1 MNPRDQFLHR
11 QANQNDSNSSTST
24 NLNSVDTQC
33 NYELNFSLDRQVQE
47 LKDRV
52 HRDAERIDE
61 AFRVGVEVE
70 ACLLDGKGIPV
81 SADPLIKELA
91 GTTYEIDYEYGAC
104 QFEYKTSP
112 VGMNNLDYLNI
123 VFEQF
128 IESLDRFIK
137 KTYKE
142 KEVIPVF
149 LGANPSPE
157 ITKEGLVTN
166 KPRYNKLADW
176 QSGLPDVEIE
186 GYNFRA
192 AYVATAI
199 QGFHLHLQGKNPRN
213 TTIMFNHILNIIPSA
228 IVLGANSRLFAG
240 RLYSLHEPRIHLYD
254 QSEQQNSGFP
264 AITRY
269 LNEIGDYIDYTSS
282 REPKLAKDYFELEKE
297 RHDDARIRIGPD
309 SYRVE
314 TRIMSVQPTSK
325 SLLAMA
331 EFFIGY
337 LSRAIHE
344 ERELRP
350 LPTLR
355 EERMAAVRSGYNA
368 KTHFNIVDTVKAQL
382 DFARKGLSDLGGNAE
397 FLGIL
402 DKRVENRNTPGEYV
416 ANLWSKKF
424 NGSVND
430 TIYEII
436 SDIWQKTKDNQPIT

>member
-1 MNPRDQFLHR
+1 LSHSIQ
-11 QANQNDSNSSTST
+11 
-24 NLNSVDTQC
+24 
-33 NYELNFSLDRQVQE
+33 RQVQE

-52 HRDAERIDE
+52 HHDAERIDE
-61 AFRVGVEVE
+61 TFKVGVEVE
-70 ACLLDGKGIPV
+70 ACLLDKKGIPV
-81 SADPLIKELA
+81 SAEPLIKELQ
-91 GTTYEIDYEYGAC
+91 GTTYEIDYEYGNC

-112 VGMNNLDYLNI
+112 VGMNNLEYLNI

-128 IESLDRFIK
+128 IENLDKFIK
-137 KTYKE
+137 KVYME

-157 ITKEGLVTN
+157 IMKEGLITD
-166 KPRYNKLADW
+166 KPRYNKLATW
-176 QSGLPDVEIE
+176 QNNIPDVEIE
-186 GYNFRA
+186 GNKFRA

-199 QGFHLHLQGKNPRN
+199 QGFHLHLQGKNPTN
-213 TTIMFNHILNIIPSA
+213 TAIMFNQILNIISSA

-240 RLYSLHEPRIHLYD
+240 RVYSLHEPRIHLYD

-264 AITRY
+264 AIPRY
-269 LNEIGDYIDYTSS
+269 LDGVENYIDYITS
-282 REPKLAKDYFELEKE
+282 RDPNNTKDYFMLEKE

-325 SLLAMA
+325 SLMAMA

-350 LPTLR
+350 LSTLR
-355 EERMAAVRSGYNA
+355 EERMAAVRYGYNA
-368 KTHFNIVDTVKAQL
+368 KTHFNIIDTMRSQL
-382 DFARKGLSDLGGNAE
+382 DFARKGLSDLGINVG
-397 FLGIL
+397 FLDIL
-402 DKRVENRNTPGEYV
+402 DKRLENRNSPGEYV
-416 ANLWSKKF
+416 AKIWSEKF
-424 NGSVND
+424 NGSVNQ

-436 SDIWQKTKDNQPIT
+436 SDIWQKTKENHPIV

>member
-1 MNPRDQFLHR
+1 LSHSIQ
-11 QANQNDSNSSTST
+11 
-24 NLNSVDTQC
+24 
-33 NYELNFSLDRQVQE
+33 RQVQE

-52 HRDAERIDE
+52 HHDAERIDE
-61 AFRVGVEVE
+61 TFKVGVEVE
-70 ACLLDGKGIPV
+70 ACLLDKKGIPV
-81 SADPLIKELA
+81 SAEPLIKELQ
-91 GTTYEIDYEYGAC
+91 GTTYEIDYEYGNC

-112 VGMNNLDYLNI
+112 VGMNNLEYLNI

-128 IESLDRFIK
+128 IENLDKFIK
-137 KTYKE
+137 KVYME

-157 ITKEGLVTN
+157 IMKEGLITD
-166 KPRYNKLADW
+166 KPRYNKLATW
-176 QSGLPDVEIE
+176 QNNIPDVEIE
-186 GYNFRA
+186 GNKFRA

-199 QGFHLHLQGKNPRN
+199 QGFHLHLQGKNPTN
-213 TTIMFNHILNIIPSA
+213 TAIMFNQILNIISSA

-240 RLYSLHEPRIHLYD
+240 RVYSLHEPRIHLYD

-264 AITRY
+264 AIPRY
-269 LNEIGDYIDYTSS
+269 LDGVENYIDYITS
-282 REPKLAKDYFELEKE
+282 RDPNNTKDYFTLEKE

-325 SLLAMA
+325 SLMAMA

-350 LPTLR
+350 LSTLR
-355 EERMAAVRSGYNA
+355 EERMAAVRYGYNA
-368 KTHFNIVDTVKAQL
+368 KTHFNIIDTIRSQL
-382 DFARKGLSDLGGNAE
+382 DFARKGLSDLGMNVG
-397 FLGIL
+397 FLDIL
-402 DKRVENRNTPGEYV
+402 DKRLENRNSPGEYV
-416 ANLWSKKF
+416 AKIWSEKF
-424 NGSVND
+424 NGSVNQ

-436 SDIWQKTKDNQPIT
+436 SEIWQKTKENQPIV

>member
-1 MNPRDQFLHR
+1 MSHSIQ
-11 QANQNDSNSSTST
+11 
-24 NLNSVDTQC
+24 
-33 NYELNFSLDRQVQE
+33 RQVQE

-61 AFRVGVEVE
+61 TFRVGVEVE
-70 ACLLDGKGIPV
+70 ACLLDEKGIPV
-81 SADPLIKELA
+81 NAEPLIKELQ
-91 GTTYEIDYEYGAC
+91 GTTYEIDYEYGNC

-128 IESLDRFIK
+128 IENLDKFIK
-137 KTYKE
+137 KVYME

-157 ITKEGLVTN
+157 IMKEGLITD
-166 KPRYNKLADW
+166 KPRYNKLATW
-176 QSGLPDVEIE
+176 QNNIPDVEID
-186 GYNFRA
+186 GDKFRA

-199 QGFHLHLQGKNPRN
+199 QGFHLHLQGKNPVN
-213 TTIMFNHILNIIPSA
+213 TAIMFNQILNIISSA
-228 IVLGANSRLFAG
+228 IVLGGNSRLFAG
-240 RLYSLHEPRIHLYD
+240 RVYSLHEPRIHLYD

-264 AITRY
+264 AIPRY
-269 LNEIGDYIDYTSS
+269 LDGVENYIDYITS
-282 REPKLAKDYFELEKE
+282 RDPNNTKDYFMLEKE

-325 SLLAMA
+325 SLMAMA

-350 LPTLR
+350 LSTLR
-355 EERMAAVRSGYNA
+355 EERMAAVRYGYNA
-368 KTHFNIVDTVKAQL
+368 KTHFNIIDTMRSQL
-382 DFARKGLSDLGGNAE
+382 DFARKGLSDLGMNVG
-397 FLGIL
+397 FLDIL
-402 DKRVENRNTPGEYV
+402 DKRLENRNSPGEYV
-416 ANLWSKKF
+416 AKIWSEKF
-424 NGSVND
+424 NGSVSQ

-436 SDIWQKTKDNQPIT
+436 SDIWQKTKENQPIV

>member
-1 MNPRDQFLHR
+1 LSHSIQ
-11 QANQNDSNSSTST
+11 
-24 NLNSVDTQC
+24 
-33 NYELNFSLDRQVQE
+33 RQVQE

-52 HRDAERIDE
+52 HHDAERIDE
-61 AFRVGVEVE
+61 TFKVGVEIE
-70 ACLLDGKGIPV
+70 ACLLDKKGIPV
-81 SADPLIKELA
+81 SAEPLIKELQ
-91 GTTYEIDYEYGAC
+91 GTTYEIDYEYGNC

-112 VGMNNLDYLNI
+112 VGMNNLEYLNI

-128 IESLDRFIK
+128 IENLDKFIK
-137 KTYKE
+137 KVYME

-157 ITKEGLVTN
+157 IMKEGLITD
-166 KPRYNKLADW
+166 KPRYNKLATW
-176 QSGLPDVEIE
+176 QNNIPDVEIE
-186 GYNFRA
+186 GNKFRA

-199 QGFHLHLQGKNPRN
+199 QGFHLHLQGKNPTN
-213 TTIMFNHILNIIPSA
+213 TAIMFNQILNIISSA

-240 RLYSLHEPRIHLYD
+240 RVYSLHEPRIHLYD

-264 AITRY
+264 AIPRY
-269 LNEIGDYIDYTSS
+269 LDGVENYIDYITS
-282 REPKLAKDYFELEKE
+282 RDPNNTKDYFMLEKE

-325 SLLAMA
+325 SLMAMA

-350 LPTLR
+350 LSTLR
-355 EERMAAVRSGYNA
+355 EERMAAVRYGYNA
-368 KTHFNIVDTVKAQL
+368 KTHFNIIDTMRSQL
-382 DFARKGLSDLGGNAE
+382 DFARKGLSDLGINVG
-397 FLGIL
+397 FLDIL
-402 DKRVENRNTPGEYV
+402 DKRLENRNSPGEYV
-416 ANLWSKKF
+416 AKIWSEKF
-424 NGSVND
+424 NGSVNQ

-436 SDIWQKTKDNQPIT
+436 SDIWQKTKENHPIV

>member
-1 MNPRDQFLHR
+1 LSH
-11 QANQNDSNSSTST
+11 SIH
-24 NLNSVDTQC
+24 
-33 NYELNFSLDRQVQE
+33 RQVQE

-61 AFRVGVEVE
+61 TFRVGVEVE
-70 ACLLDGKGIPV
+70 ACLLDEKGIPV
-81 SADPLIKELA
+81 NAEPLIKELQ
-91 GTTYEIDYEYGAC
+91 GTTYEIDYEYGNC
-104 QFEYKTSP
+104 QFEYKTTP

-128 IESLDRFIK
+128 IENLDKFIK
-137 KTYKE
+137 KVYME

-157 ITKEGLVTN
+157 IMKEGLITD
-166 KPRYNKLADW
+166 KPRYNKLATW
-176 QSGLPDVEIE
+176 QNNIPDVEIDGDE
-186 GYNFRA
+186 FRA

-199 QGFHLHLQGKNPRN
+199 QGFHLHLQGKNPVN
-213 TTIMFNHILNIIPSA
+213 TAIMFNQILNIISSA

-240 RLYSLHEPRIHLYD
+240 RVYSLHEPRIHLYD

-264 AITRY
+264 AIPRY
-269 LNEIGDYIDYTSS
+269 LDGVENYIDYITS
-282 REPKLAKDYFELEKE
+282 RDPNNTKDYFMLEKE

-325 SLLAMA
+325 SLMAMA

-344 ERELRP
+344 ERELRS
-350 LPTLR
+350 LSTLR
-355 EERMAAVRSGYNA
+355 EERMAAVRYGYNA
-368 KTHFNIVDTVKAQL
+368 KTHFNIIDTMRSQL
-382 DFARKGLSDLGGNAE
+382 DFARKGLSDLGMNVG
-397 FLGIL
+397 FLDIL
-402 DKRVENRNTPGEYV
+402 DKRLENRNSPGEYV
-416 ANLWSKKF
+416 AKIWSEKF
-424 NGSVND
+424 NGSVNQ

-436 SDIWQKTKDNQPIT
+436 SDIWQKTKENQPIV